1 MKFSGT
7 ATQFRFAP
15 PLRSGKHVLSFN
27 RKVKDDVFLLFDAA
41 LTSELLL
48 LRADDGVE
56 VPVGASGE
64 RHIKAGDAYT
74 VGLRIRDPVSGE
86 LICVFRFAGGHAVYQ
101 PGFRGPRPPG
111 MNECKGMIPRIARNR
126 SLAPKISVN

>member
-1 MKFSGT
+1 M
-7 ATQFRFAP
+7 
-15 PLRSGKHVLSFN
+15 LSFN

-86 LICVFRFAGGHAVYQ
+86 LIAFSDLPEDTLFTNQVSGPSTSWNERMQRNDSKNRAESILSTEDIGKLKISAAVS
-101 PGFRGPRPPG
+101 
-111 MNECKGMIPRIARNR
+111 IPRICNA
-126 SLAPKISVN
+126 